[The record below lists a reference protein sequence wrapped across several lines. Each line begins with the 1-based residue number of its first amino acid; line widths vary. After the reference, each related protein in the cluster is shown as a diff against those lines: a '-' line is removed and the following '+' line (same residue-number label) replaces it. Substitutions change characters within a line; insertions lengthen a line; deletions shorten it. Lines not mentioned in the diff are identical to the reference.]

1 MYEDYVFR
9 MRLHLSFF
17 AQKPAT
23 EILELLENEELCRL
37 LSYNSLWDEK
47 EKFNWTTLFINV
59 DDFFMKVGIYFIS
72 ASEDINSHYY
82 ILFYIRF
89 QKSLKSDLNFQI
101 MVQLYYLLWSME
113 SYTNLV
119 SAQVKLDEI
128 YYLILNDNKL

>member
-1 MYEDYVFR
+1 